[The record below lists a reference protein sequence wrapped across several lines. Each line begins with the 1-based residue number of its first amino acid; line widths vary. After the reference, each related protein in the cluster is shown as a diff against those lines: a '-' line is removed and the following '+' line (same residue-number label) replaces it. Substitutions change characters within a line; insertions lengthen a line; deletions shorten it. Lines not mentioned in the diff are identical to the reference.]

1 MIWSLS
7 WKNVWR
13 NKTRSLVV
21 ISAVTVGI
29 ISGVLIMGVMQG
41 WIEQRMHDAIYN
53 EVSHIQIHNKEYLEN
68 EEPVFTVVRP
78 EEVISSIE
86 ALPEVSTFV
95 QRTKLTA
102 MAATPWAATGIFIYG
117 IDPEKE
123 KLVSEIY
130 KKIVPSGGEYID
142 KNKNGTILISDKT
155 AELLKLK
162 HYIITDGL
170 FERLSGKQIPYPV
183 MEKLD
188 SLKEV
193 RFRSPKDF
201 REALKQRLSKK
212 ELDKYGKIL
221 VDSALDY
228 RIRSRIQITFTDP
241 EGNPVQGTFRVCEYT
256 GQPIQAM
263 TRCRFL

>member
-1 MIWSLS
+1 M
-7 WKNVWR
+7 
-13 NKTRSLVV
+13 V

-117 IDPEKE
+117 ITA
-123 KLVSEIY
+123 VQ
-130 KKIVPSGGEYID
+130 
-142 KNKNGTILISDKT
+142 NK
-155 AELLKLK
+155 
-162 HYIITDGL
+162 
-170 FERLSGKQIPYPV
+170 
-183 MEKLD
+183 
-188 SLKEV
+188 
-193 RFRSPKDF
+193 
-201 REALKQRLSKK
+201 
-212 ELDKYGKIL
+212 
-221 VDSALDY
+221 
-228 RIRSRIQITFTDP
+228 
-241 EGNPVQGTFRVCEYT
+241 
-256 GQPIQAM
+256 
-263 TRCRFL
+263 